1 MTSVH
6 LPAGDVRLDG
16 DLVEPGDARG
26 VVVFAHGSGSGRL
39 SPRNQRV
46 AAALNERGFGTL
58 LFDLLTAEE
67 EIDDRW
73 SARLRFDVPLL
84 AGRLSRV
91 VAWVRDEDA
100 SSGTASG
107 GVQGAGRGPVGLFG
121 ASTGA
126 AAALVAAAAAP
137 GDVAAVVSRGGRP
150 DLAAHA
156 LKEVRAPTLL
166 LVGGRDLE
174 VLSLNEHALDR
185 MDRDAGHELAVVPG
199 AGHLFEEPGALEEVA
214 RLSAEWFTAN
224 LRK

>member
-6 LPAGDVRLDG
+6 LPAGDVRLEG
-16 DLVEPGDARG
+16 DLVEPGNSQG
-26 VVVFAHGSGSGRL
+26 VVIFAHGSGSGRH
-39 SPRNQRV
+39 SPRNRQV
-46 AAALNERGFGTL
+46 AAALNARGFGTL

-67 EIDDRW
+67 EIDDRC
-73 SARLRFDVPLL
+73 SARLRFNVPLL
-84 AGRLSRV
+84 AGRLGRV
-91 VAWVRDEDA
+91 VAWVRDEA
-100 SSGTASG
+100 GSAAGPAA
-107 GVQGAGRGPVGLFG
+107 GAGAARGPVGLFG

-174 VLSLNEHALDR
+174 VLSLNERALDR
-185 MDRDAGHELAVVPG
+185 MDQGAGHELTVVPG
-199 AGHLFEEPGALEEVA
+199 AGHLFEEPGALEEVS
-214 RLSAEWFTAN
+214 RLSAEWFSAN
-224 LRK
+224 LGK